1 MFSSLQNRKG
11 TNLPNKF
18 NFGHELSFLLH
29 DIMTNLYVTA
39 KQTNMFSVNIDIY
52 EDEYKEF
59 LENSEDI
66 GKWIL
71 KGTSNN
77 QLSRTLF

>member
-1 MFSSLQNRKG
+1 
-11 TNLPNKF
+11 
-18 NFGHELSFLLH
+18 
-29 DIMTNLYVTA
+29 
-39 KQTNMFSVNIDIY
+39 MFSVNIDIY

-71 KGTSNN
+71 NTS
-77 QLSRTLF
+77 F